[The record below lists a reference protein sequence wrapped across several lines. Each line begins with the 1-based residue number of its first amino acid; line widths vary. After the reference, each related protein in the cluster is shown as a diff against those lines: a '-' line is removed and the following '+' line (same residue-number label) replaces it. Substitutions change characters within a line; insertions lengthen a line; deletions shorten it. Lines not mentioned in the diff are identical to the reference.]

1 MSTVST
7 DQLTFVGSSL
17 FVDGVKEEVGTY
29 VTGFPDSRY
38 TASSDN
44 TDEEYMRWSGDSWYV
59 AGYSSSTTYI
69 TRLSF
74 YTDVAISAF
83 NLTIAVGYS
92 HSKNGIAI
100 ISTNAD
106 YGSKSNADFA
116 DLATSLAST
125 PIGFTQSYGQATLA
139 FENLEIPAKATF
151 YVYLGPG
158 KNDTSYSTIYARTST
173 NSNAVFNY
181 SATGSTSYTITYNGN
196 GASGGAMASQ
206 TKYHGQ
212 DIVLS
217 ENGFTVPEGT
227 STPIII
233 TLKKNDGTDNNAD
246 IKTATNTTLK
256 IFNKWNTAA
265 DGSGV
270 SYNAGATYSDDSD
283 VTMYAQWV
291 DGTIEKEAIVLG
303 TTSREGTPSSPITL
317 TASLYDEIALSYSL
331 TKSIDYIFNSWNT
344 ESDGTGTEYDPI
356 SQHSFTSDITLY
368 AIYTPTT
375 SNPIVT
381 LPSDITRDG
390 YIFKGWSTNANGSP
404 LISGNTYVPTDTQT
418 IYAVWE
424 KGTTEAEGMYIYTGN
439 KWHKVASFA
448 K

>member
-29 VTGFPDSRY
+29 VTGFPGSSY

-44 TDEEYMRWSGDSWYV
+44 TDEEYMRLGGDSWYV
-59 AGYSSSTTYI
+59 AGYSSSTIYI

-83 NLTIAVGYS
+83 NLTITAGYS
-92 HSKNGIAI
+92 YSKNGIAV

-106 YGSKSNADFA
+106 YGSKLKDEF
-116 DLATSLAST
+116 DKLASI
-125 PIGFTQSYGQATLA
+125 PIGFTKSYEQATLA
-139 FENLEIPAKATF
+139 FENLEIPANTTF

-158 KNDTSYSTIYARTST
+158 KNDISYSTIYARTST

-181 SATGSTSYTITYNGN
+181 SATGSTSYTVTYDGN
-196 GASGGAMASQ
+196 GASGGVMASQ
-206 TKYHGQ
+206 TKPHGQ

-246 IKTATNTTLK
+246 IKTATNTTPK

-270 SYNAGATYSDDSD
+270 SYNAGAIYSDDSN

-303 TTSREGTPSSPITL
+303 TTSREGIPSSPIVL
-317 TASLYDEIALSYSL
+317 TASLYDEITLSYSL
-331 TKSIDYIFNSWNT
+331 TKSTDYIFNSWNT
-344 ESDGTGTEYDPI
+344 EADGTGTEYDPI
-356 SQHSFTSDITLY
+356 TQHSFTSDITLY

-390 YIFKGWSTNANGSP
+390 YIFKGWSTNAIGSP
-404 LISGNTYVPTDTQT
+404 LISGNTYVPTETQT

-424 KGTTEAEGMYIYTGN
+424 KGATEAEGMYIYTGN
-439 KWHKVASFA
+439 KWHKVASFV

>member
-1 MSTVST
+1 MSTVDT
-7 DQLTFVGSSL
+7 NQLTFMGSSL

-29 VTGFPDSRY
+29 VTGFSGSNY

-44 TDEEYMRWSGDSWYV
+44 TDEEYMQWSGDSWYI
-59 AGYSSSTTYI
+59 AGYSDSVTYI

-83 NLTIAVGYS
+83 NLTIAAGYS
-92 HSKNGIAI
+92 YSKNGIAV

-106 YGSKSNADFA
+106 YGSKLKDEFA
-116 DLATSLAST
+116 NLISI
-125 PIGFTQSYGQATLA
+125 PIGFTKSYEQATLT
-139 FENLEIPAKATF
+139 FENLEIPANTTF

-158 KNDTSYSTIYARTST
+158 ENDTSYSTIYARSST

-181 SATGSTSYTITYNGN
+181 SAIGSTSYTITYDGN
-196 GASGGAMASQ
+196 GASGGIMASQ
-206 TKYHGQ
+206 TKPHGQ
-212 DIVLS
+212 DVILY
-217 ENGFTVPEGT
+217 ENDFIAPEGT
-227 STPIII
+227 STTITI
-233 TLKKNDGTDNNAD
+233 TLKKNDGTDSDAD
-246 IKTATNTTLK
+246 VKTVTNTTPK
-256 IFNKWNTAA
+256 IFSEWNTAA

-270 SYNAGATYSDDSD
+270 SYNAGAIYSDNSD

-291 DGTIEKEAIVLG
+291 NGTIEKEAIVLG
-303 TTSREGTPSSPITL
+303 TTSREETPSSPIIL

-331 TKSIDYIFNSWNT
+331 TKTTNYIFNSWNT
-344 ESDGTGTEYDPI
+344 EPDGTGTAYDPI
-356 SQHSFTSDITLY
+356 AQYSFTSDITLY
-368 AIYTPTT
+368 AIYSPVI

-390 YIFKGWSTNANGSP
+390 YIFKGWSINANGSP
-404 LISGNTYVPTDTQT
+404 LIDSNNYMPTETQT

-424 KGTTEAEGMYIYTGN
+424 KGTTEAKGMYIYTGN
-439 KWHKVASFA
+439 EWRKVVSFM

>member
-17 FVDGVKEEVGTY
+17 FVEGVKEEVGTY
-29 VTGFPDSRY
+29 VTGFPGSSY

-44 TDEEYMRWSGDSWYV
+44 TDEEYMRLSGDSWYV

-83 NLTIAVGYS
+83 NLTIAVGYGY
-92 HSKNGIAI
+92 SKNGIAV

-106 YGSKSNADFA
+106 YGSKLKDEFA
-116 DLATSLAST
+116 KLASI
-125 PIGFTQSYGQATLA
+125 PIGFTQSYGQTTLA
-139 FENLEIPAKATF
+139 FENLEIPAKTTF

-158 KNDTSYSTIYARTST
+158 KNDNTSYSTIYARPSTS
-173 NSNAVFNY
+173 SYAVFDY
-181 SATGSTSYTITYNGN
+181 SAIGSTSYTITYNGN

-212 DIVLS
+212 DIVLC
-217 ENGFTVPEGT
+217 ENDFIAPEGT
-227 STPIII
+227 STQIII

-246 IKTATNTTLK
+246 IKTATNTTPK

-270 SYNAGATYSDDSD
+270 SYNAGAIYSDDSD

-303 TTSREGTPSSPITL
+303 TTSREGVPSSPITL
-317 TASLYDEIALSYSL
+317 TVSLYDEIALSYFL
-331 TKSIDYIFNSWNT
+331 TKSTDYIFNSWNT
-344 ESDGTGTEYDPI
+344 KSDGTGTVYDPI
-356 SQHSFTSDITLY
+356 TQHSFTSDTTLY

-375 SNPIVT
+375 SNPIIT
-381 LPSDITRDG
+381 LPSDITRDR

-404 LISGNTYVPTDTQT
+404 LISGNTYVPTETQT

-424 KGTTEAEGMYIYTGN
+424 KGATEAEGLYIYTGN

>member
-38 TASSDN
+38 TTSSDN
-44 TDEEYMRWSGDSWYV
+44 TDEEYMRWNGESWYV
-59 AGYSSSTTYI
+59 VGYSSSTTYI

-83 NLTIAVGYS
+83 NLTIAAGYS
-92 HSKNGIAI
+92 YSKNGIAV

-106 YGSKSNADFA
+106 CGSKLKDEFA
-116 DLATSLAST
+116 NLASI

-139 FENLEIPAKATF
+139 FENLEIPAKTTF

-158 KNDTSYSTIYARTST
+158 KNDTSYSTIYARPSTS
-173 NSNAVFNY
+173 SYAVFDY
-181 SATGSTSYTITYNGN
+181 SAIGSTSYTITYDGN

-206 TKYHGQ
+206 AKYHGQ
-212 DIVLS
+212 DIVLC
-217 ENGFTVPEGT
+217 ENDFIAPEGT

-246 IKTATNTTLK
+246 IKTATNITPK

-270 SYNAGATYSDDSD
+270 SYSAGAIYSDDSN

-303 TTSREGTPSSPITL
+303 TTSREGTPSSPIIL
-317 TASLYDEIALSYSL
+317 TASLYDEITLSYSL
-331 TKSIDYIFNSWNT
+331 TKSTDYIFNSWNT
-344 ESDGTGTEYDPI
+344 EADGTGTEYDPI
-356 SQHSFTSDITLY
+356 AQHSFTSDITLY

-390 YIFKGWSTNANGSP
+390 YMFKGWSTNANGSP
-404 LISGNTYVPTDTQT
+404 LISGNTYMPTETQT

-424 KGTTEAEGMYIYTGN
+424 KGATEAEGMYIYTGN
-439 KWHKVASFA
+439 KWHKVASFV